1 MIYVNNIP
9 VNVHK
14 FPAGEQSMLDFEAKI
29 SNDCRYVPI
38 RWNYE
43 DDSELFTLICVVNHI
58 RDIYS
63 DTIINL
69 HLPYIPHARMDRTK
83 SKSEIF
89 TLKYFAK
96 TINDLNFNKVFVNDP
111 HSDVSVALL
120 DRVINVPITNI
131 LGKVIGEINDK
142 NLIIYFPDAG
152 AFKRYKDEPALKDFH
167 KCYGEKVRDW
177 KTHRITGLNINMNG
191 LNLSNPSEYSVL
203 MIDDIISYG
212 GTFYYSANK
221 LKEEGFGKIYAYSTH
236 TENEMLN
243 EEKGTFI
250 KSLNDGTVERL
261 FTTNSIFNKEH
272 NKIETIKIW
281 MS

>member
-1 MIYVNNIP
+1 
-9 VNVHK
+9 
-14 FPAGEQSMLDFEAKI
+14 
-29 SNDCRYVPI
+29 
-38 RWNYE
+38 
-43 DDSELFTLICVVNHI
+43 
-58 RDIYS
+58 
-63 DTIINL
+63 
-69 HLPYIPHARMDRTK
+69 
-83 SKSEIF
+83 
-89 TLKYFAK
+89 
-96 TINDLNFNKVFVNDP
+96 
-111 HSDVSVALL
+111 
-120 DRVINVPITNI
+120 
-131 LGKVIGEINDK
+131 
-142 NLIIYFPDAG
+142 
-152 AFKRYKDEPALKDFH
+152 
-167 KCYGEKVRDW
+167 
-177 KTHRITGLNINMNG
+177 
-191 LNLSNPSEYSVL
+191 